1 MANNFYLGQTPE
13 QFLNQTARYFYGMT
27 RTNDG
32 FLKVT
37 KVNLDSDTDPV
48 SLEDLTTLNSNG
60 FYDNFEEGID
70 FFEGVD
76 GTTRMPNYAGLNFE
90 QYKWS
95 PDDLYYYVDAN
106 GVLSVRVDV
115 PYNYS
120 FGVVTQVAPQ
130 TLLTGSTSSANA
142 VAHILAN
149 SYNFG
154 TITSTGNPM
163 ENVNASN
170 LSTISDDEGAIYAID
185 MGTITGS

>member
-13 QFLNQTARYFYGMT
+13 EFLSSNPRYFYGMSKT
-27 RTNDG
+27 DDG

-37 KVNLDSDTDPV
+37 KINLDTDPDPLN
-48 SLEDLTTLNSNG
+48 LEKLSTLSSSPAP
-60 FYDNFEEGID
+60 FDNFEEGID

-76 GTTRMPNYAGLNFE
+76 GTTHMPNYSGMNYE

-120 FGVVTQVAPQ
+120 FGVITQVPAQ
-130 TLLTGSTSSANA
+130 TLLTGSTSQANTGL
-142 VAHILAN
+142 HILAN
-149 SYNFG
+149 SYTLG
-154 TITSTGNPM
+154 TIISTGNPM
-163 ENVNASN
+163 EN
-170 LSTISDDEGAIYAID
+170 STISDLSTVRDDEGTLYAID
-185 MGTITGS
+185 M

>member
-27 RTNDG
+27 RTKDG

-37 KVNLDSDTDPV
+37 KINLDSDTDQV
-48 SLEDLTTLNSNG
+48 SLEDLTSLSSNG
-60 FYDNFEEGID
+60 YFDNFEEGVD

-76 GTTRMPNYAGLNFE
+76 GTTKMPNYSGLNYE

-120 FGVVTQVAPQ
+120 FGVITQVAPQ
-130 TLLTGSTSSANA
+130 TLLTGSTTPGNLLTH
-142 VAHILAN
+142 VLAN
-149 SYNFG
+149 SYNLG
-154 TITSTGNPM
+154 TIIGTGNPM
-163 ENVNASN
+163 ENINASN
-170 LSTISDDEGAIYAID
+170 LSTISDDEGTLYAID

>member
-13 QFLNQTARYFYGMT
+13 EFFNQTARYFYGMN
-27 RTNDG
+27 RTADG

-37 KVNLDSDTDPV
+37 KINLDSDPDPV
-48 SLEDLTTLNSNG
+48 SLEDLTTLNTTG
-60 FYDNFEEGID
+60 FYDNLEQGVD

-76 GTTRMPNYAGLNFE
+76 GTTHMPNYSGLNFE

-115 PYNYS
+115 PYNYA
-120 FGVVTQVAPQ
+120 FGVTTQVLAE
-130 TLLTGSTSSANA
+130 TLLTGSTAAANP

-149 SYNFG
+149 GYSFG
-154 TITSTGNPM
+154 TIIGTGNPL
-163 ENVNASN
+163 ENINASN
-170 LSTISDDEGAIYAID
+170 LSTVSDIEGTLYAID
-185 MGTITGS
+185 MGTIA

>member
-13 QFLNQTARYFYGMT
+13 FFLNQTARYFYGMT
-27 RTNDG
+27 RTTDG

-37 KVNLDSDTDPV
+37 KVNLDSDTDPIN
-48 SLEDLTTLNSNG
+48 LENLTTLNSNG

-70 FFEGVD
+70 FFEGVN

-95 PDDLYYYVDAN
+95 ADDLYYYVDAD
-106 GVLSVRVDV
+106 GVLSVRVDI
-115 PYNYS
+115 PYNYA
-120 FGVVTQVAPQ
+120 FGVIAQVAPQ
-130 TLLTGSTSSANA
+130 TLLTGSTSQANLIT
-142 VAHILAN
+142 HILAN
-149 SYNFG
+149 SYDFG
-154 TITSTGNPM
+154 TIIGTGNPM

-170 LSTISDDEGAIYAID
+170 LSTISDDEGALYAID